1 MIAVSLQNTYLSKEQ
16 VSDFIWFELD
26 RVFNESVLVANI
38 LFLTIGQFDFLM
50 FSGGEK

>member
-1 MIAVSLQNTYLSKEQ
+1 MIAFSLQNTYLSKEQ

-38 LFLTIGQFDFLM
+38 LFLAIGQFDFLM
-50 FSGGEK
+50 FPGGEK